1 MSSVSDVV
9 SNLRQSFYSGLTKS
23 IEWRRRQL
31 HALLSLIDENSDDIA
46 EALRKDLNKCK
57 FESFLFEIDFTRNEI
72 VNHLNNLSEWTNPTP
87 LKKTLFFLADSCS
100 NCSIKPEPF
109 GVVLI
114 IGAWNYPFQI
124 IMLPLVGAISA
135 GNCVVLKTSEHAA
148 SSADLMC
155 KLVSKYLDPKCIQLI
170 LGGIPETT
178 EILKQRFDYIFYTG
192 NSEVGKIVM
201 SAAAENLTPVTL
213 ELGGKNPA
221 YVDWNCDLQTV
232 ANRLLWGKGVNAGQ
246 TCIAPDYIMCPQ
258 EVQAPLVE
266 ALKQSVSNFYGDNV
280 RKSECYGRIIN
291 KRHFKRLQ
299 AILESKTP
307 AFGGEMDEEE
317 RFITPTVLTDV
328 KPTDLIMKEEI
339 FGPILPI
346 MTVESPQ
353 EAIDYV
359 NSREKALAVYVFSND
374 KGLVKKFLSETSSGG
389 VCINDC
395 ILHSA
400 LETLP
405 FGGVGHSGMGSYH
418 GKFTFDTFS
427 HKKAVMWRSTDMEF
441 LNTLRYPP
449 FNNSDVKL
457 LRSFTNK
464 SLKLKN
470 NNNTFLEFPLCT
482 VLFLIGTFLLAIL
495 YKHL

>member
-1 MSSVSDVV
+1 MSFVSDVV
-9 SNLRQSFYSGLTKS
+9 SNLRQSFNSGLTKS

-31 HALLSLIDENSDDIA
+31 HALLRLIDENTDDIT
-46 EALRKDLNKCK
+46 EALRKDLNKCE
-57 FESFLFEIDFTRNEI
+57 FESFLFEIDFTRNDI
-72 VNHLNNLSEWTNPTP
+72 VNHLNNLSKWTKPTP
-87 LKKTLFFLADSCS
+87 VKKTLFFIADSCS
-100 NCSIKPEPF
+100 IKPDPL

-124 IMLPLVGAISA
+124 ILLPLVGAISA
-135 GNCVVLKTSEHAA
+135 GNCVVLKPSEHAG

-155 KLVSKYLDPKCIQLI
+155 KLVSKYLDPECIQLI
-170 LGGIPETT
+170 LGGVPETT

-232 ANRLLWGKGVNAGQ
+232 ANRLLWGKGSNAGQ

-280 RKSECYGRIIN
+280 GKSECYGRIIN

-307 AFGGEMDEEE
+307 AFGGEMNEEE
-317 RFITPTVLTDV
+317 KFITPTVLTDV

-346 MTVESPQ
+346 MIVESPQ

-374 KGLVKKFLSETSSGG
+374 KGLVKKFVSETSSGG

-395 ILHSA
+395 ILHTA

-427 HKKAVMWRSTDMEF
+427 HKKAVMWRSMGMEF

-449 FNNSDVKL
+449 FTNTNAEL
-457 LRSFTNK
+457 IRRFTKK
-464 SLKLKN
+464 SLKNSKTSVVL
-470 NNNTFLEFPLCT
+470 PLCA
-482 VLFLIGTFLLAIL
+482 VVFLIGALSIAFFKYL
-495 YKHL
+495 